1 MIRTYNNVPI
11 SVKTPSSDDI
21 KNYFFNHVNWKGVNE
36 DKNVLAIDQETFQD
50 AKNVYMDTDAV
61 LKSRPS
67 IKKENIIDVATLVG
81 KDYFIS
87 DVWTYGNVV
96 VYVMYRTSPSTYCLV
111 FVNNGEIYKSYIY
124 NWTEAPKGVLADNK
138 IFVFTPDYL
147 YYYDI
152 TNNTWHL
159 TDDKDNKIYIPVT
172 KVIVNG
178 VESSAATVDSPNEL
192 TESYI
197 IRYLYDNFNVATFDD
212 VIGEQVTIKVD
223 GKLYPITFVKNN
235 QLVFVGKAFSLN
247 EFNIADDYVYGDGGK
262 GIPYVQTSSVGNY
275 ILSSYSYTLDDDKI
289 PHGQWSIYHSVD
301 GKIFNLLPLLE
312 DVICPP
318 ILSENGAFVIAFK
331 DDGPYIYSV
340 LASEGAD
347 GSLKRKYQTW
357 TNLLQDI
364 NPTQYS
370 AWVKEGFHLNE
381 HSSRPVVYNNT
392 VAINGYFEDN
402 TLFAFCYGANPS
414 IYTNSIDIFNAYDND
429 PLYGSYYVI
438 MSTGNALR
446 RYKLFGGQDK
456 TYSLDTSR
464 QVDNISFTVADEI
477 TIRPASYTYYST
489 KGIAHLGFNNVK
501 FTRGSNQIQLQIEY
515 TFRANNYI
523 LYSKSFNRTVI
534 GTTTGTWHFNLFTI
548 SINYS
553 TATVTIDYRN
563 GSNVT
568 NNKISCFVPDSGQ
581 NIGTTDIANT
591 YLLTRQT
598 PLIKMRQIPEYID
611 KKGNI
616 KATRYSTIVFAIVDN
631 LTSSL
636 IGNCNYIYHIEY
648 NDTIDKY
655 EKLLEMPLVFYKS
668 TSIRNDVIINIDN
681 YKFVYRIYDATANTY
696 DIVETTFKLKTDY
709 TLDSYSNK
717 IVKKN
722 IEYNENDTLYWG
734 LKYTSLSGYLLTES
748 ELFTSIDNE
757 IISVPL
763 LFDAFPLKSY
773 YAGNRT
779 DALYLATTEGV
790 YSSNFTGQLEIDK
803 LIKGDTKLFVP
814 DVDSQLD
821 NYYFSKNNS
830 LYISKLVDSEDF
842 KWYFPKIN
850 TQVFDDNITNLHP
863 IAEDTMAIF
872 FTDSVYRCLW
882 DSDVSAYH
890 YYKTRIQVGCRKGS
904 DVLTTFDGKYTM
916 FASDRGLVAMSYQNF
931 IASTE
936 QSLTYVSDTI
946 YQRFLKFSDN
956 TGVKLYKYSYW
967 IFAYKLDTKECYVY
981 DIRNNSWWP
990 FELQHNP
997 TKFVTIDNEVKLL
1010 SKGNMHRFDTSDTKY
1025 YDYDGKTQAKIEW
1038 FILSQKL
1045 HLNALNNYKHIVNM
1059 TFVSLHDERIL
1070 AQGNY
1075 IDDNQR
1081 DFDFKLQTAIYR
1093 KRLDS
1098 NIDSENDYVS
1108 VNYEIEVIRT
1118 FVQRLNFSKV
1128 CEFQYKLSYDPENAI
1143 EIPLSLN
1150 SITVKY
1156 KVGGQVR

>member
-11 SVKTPSSDDI
+11 SVKTPSSGDI

-36 DKNVLAIDQETFQD
+36 DKNVLDIDQETFQD

-67 IKKENIIDVATLVG
+67 IKKENLIDVATLVG
-81 KDYFIS
+81 KDYSIS
-87 DVWTYGNVV
+87 DVWTYGNAI
-96 VYVMYRTSPSTYCLV
+96 VYVTHRATPSTYRLI
-111 FVNNGEIYKSYIY
+111 FVNNDKIYKSDTYE
-124 NWTEAPKGVLADNK
+124 WTEAPKGVLADNK
-138 IFVFTPDYL
+138 IFVFTPNSL

-152 TNNTWHL
+152 ANNTWNV
-159 TDDKDNKIYIPVT
+159 TDDEDNKIYIPVT

-192 TESYI
+192 TESHI
-197 IRYLYDNFNVATFDD
+197 IRYLYDNFNVVTFDD
-212 VIGEQVTIKVD
+212 FIGQQVTIKVD
-223 GKLYPITFVKNN
+223 GKSYPITFVKNN

-247 EFNIADDYVYGDGGK
+247 EFNIADDYVYGEGGK

-275 ILSSYSYTLDDDKI
+275 ILSSYSYTLDYDKV

-301 GKIFNLLPLLE
+301 GKIFNLLPIL
-312 DVICPP
+312 DDIISPP

-340 LASEGAD
+340 LATEATD

-357 TNLLQDI
+357 TNLMLKL
-364 NPTQYS
+364 NWTGS
-370 AWVKEGFHLNE
+370 ELHLNQIYSSDFYKSTVLIDGYFANDTQFAFVYGNINSDGDVVE
-381 HSSRPVVYNNT
+381 QELNVVAYCNNTFTTKTISRPTSSGHYRLNT
-392 VAINGYFEDN
+392 
-402 TLFAFCYGANPS
+402 
-414 IYTNSIDIFNAYDND
+414 
-429 PLYGSYYVI
+429 
-438 MSTGNALR
+438 M
-446 RYKLFGGQDK
+446 
-456 TYSLDTSR
+456 
-464 QVDNISFTVADEI
+464 
-477 TIRPASYTYYST
+477 IR
-489 KGIAHLGFNNVK
+489 
-501 FTRGSNQIQLQIEY
+501 
-515 TFRANNYI
+515 
-523 LYSKSFNRTVI
+523 
-534 GTTTGTWHFNLFTI
+534 
-548 SINYS
+548 
-553 TATVTIDYRN
+553 
-563 GSNVT
+563 
-568 NNKISCFVPDSGQ
+568 
-581 NIGTTDIANT
+581 
-591 YLLTRQT
+591 
-598 PLIKMRQIPEYID
+598 PLIKMATIPERFSSNGAILS
-611 KKGNI
+611 
-616 KATRYSTIVFAIVDN
+616 TRYSIAILSVWIYYTNNNVKTQQYTDLYHVEITNNTSILERINITTSDFNSSGILETITDVPIRCDIEISIDN
-631 LTSSL
+631 HKIAYRIGPYNQSTDTVTFSTRELT
-636 IGNCNYIYHIEY
+636 IPIAEDGHYKN
-648 NDTIDKY
+648 NDTITT
-655 EKLLEMPLVFYKS
+655 VFYTRQFK
-668 TSIRNDVIINIDN
+668 
-681 YKFVYRIYDATANTY
+681 YKDAT
-696 DIVETTFKLKTDY
+696 DY
-709 TLDSYSNK
+709 RN
-717 IVKKN
+717 
-722 IEYNENDTLYWG
+722 
-734 LKYTSLSGYLLTES
+734 LKYLYPSGYLLTERD
-748 ELFTSIDNE
+748 LYPAIDDASPP
-757 IISVPL
+757 IPL
-763 LFDAFPLKSY
+763 LFNAFPLKSY
-773 YAGNRT
+773 YAGNQT

-790 YSSNFTGQLEIDK
+790 YSSNFSGQLEIDK
-803 LIKGDTKLFVP
+803 LIKGNTKLFVP
-814 DVDSQLD
+814 DADSQLD

-882 DSDVSAYH
+882 DSDVSAYR

-916 FASDRGLVAMSYQNF
+916 FASDRGLVAMSYQDF

-956 TGVKLYKYSYW
+956 AGVKLYKYSYW

>member
-1 MIRTYNNVPI
+1 MIKTYNNVPI
-11 SVKTPSSDDI
+11 SVKTPSSGDI

-36 DKNVLAIDQETFQD
+36 DKNVLDIDQETFQD

-67 IKKENIIDVATLVG
+67 IKKENLIDVATLVG
-81 KDYFIS
+81 KDYSIS

-96 VYVMYRTSPSTYCLV
+96 VYVTHSTSSSAYCLV
-111 FVNNGEIYKSYIY
+111 FVNNDKIYTSYTY

-138 IFVFTPDYL
+138 IFVFTPNYL

-152 TNNTWHL
+152 ANNTWHL
-159 TDDKDNKIYIPVT
+159 ADDENNKIYIPVT

-192 TESYI
+192 TESHI
-197 IRYLYDNFNVATFDD
+197 IRYLYDNFNVVTFDD
-212 VIGEQVTIKVD
+212 FIGTEVTIKVD
-223 GKLYPITFVKNN
+223 GKPYPITFVKNN

-247 EFNIADDYVYGDGGK
+247 EFNIADDYVYGEGGK

-275 ILSSYSYTLDDDKI
+275 ILSSYSYTLDYDKV

-301 GKIFNLLPLLE
+301 GKIFNLLPIL
-312 DVICPP
+312 DDIISPP

-340 LASEGAD
+340 LATESED

-357 TNLLQDI
+357 TNLMLKLKWTGSDL
-364 NPTQYS
+364 
-370 AWVKEGFHLNE
+370 HLNQIN
-381 HSSRPVVYNNT
+381 SSNEYKANVL
-392 VAINGYFEDN
+392 INGYFISDTQFAFVYGNKYQSGANTFNRLTIIIYCNGSFTTKNTEAYSTQTLVTNVKPIIKMQYVPEHFLSNGTVSSERYSVVVYCHWITDNKLDARLYHTEIGTSIDPFFEFISVAQYDANSN
-402 TLFAFCYGANPS
+402 TLIEVPIRCDIAMS
-414 IYTNSIDIFNAYDND
+414 INNHKIAYR
-429 PLYGSYYVI
+429 
-438 MSTGNALR
+438 TG
-446 RYKLFGGQDK
+446 
-456 TYSLDTSR
+456 
-464 QVDNISFTVADEI
+464 
-477 TIRPASYTYYST
+477 
-489 KGIAHLGFNNVK
+489 
-501 FTRGSNQIQLQIEY
+501 
-515 TFRANNYI
+515 
-523 LYSKSFNRTVI
+523 LYSQN
-534 GTTTGTWHFNLFTI
+534 
-548 SINYS
+548 
-553 TATVTIDYRN
+553 TVTFTTYELTIPVAEDGRYNNLDIPTTVLYTRQFKYKDATDYRN
-563 GSNVT
+563 
-568 NNKISCFVPDSGQ
+568 
-581 NIGTTDIANT
+581 
-591 YLLTRQT
+591 
-598 PLIKMRQIPEYID
+598 
-611 KKGNI
+611 
-616 KATRYSTIVFAIVDN
+616 
-631 LTSSL
+631 
-636 IGNCNYIYHIEY
+636 
-648 NDTIDKY
+648 
-655 EKLLEMPLVFYKS
+655 
-668 TSIRNDVIINIDN
+668 
-681 YKFVYRIYDATANTY
+681 
-696 DIVETTFKLKTDY
+696 
-709 TLDSYSNK
+709 
-717 IVKKN
+717 
-722 IEYNENDTLYWG
+722 
-734 LKYTSLSGYLLTES
+734 LKYLYPSGYLLTEQGLYPAS
-748 ELFTSIDNE
+748 DDASPPI
-757 IISVPL
+757 PL
-763 LFDAFPLKSY
+763 LFNALPLKSY
-773 YAGNRT
+773 YAGNKT

-790 YSSNFTGQLEIDK
+790 YSSNFSGQLEIDK
-803 LIKGDTKLFVP
+803 LIKGNTKLFVP
-814 DVDSQLD
+814 DADSQLD
-821 NYYFSKNNS
+821 NYYFSKNNA

-872 FTDSVYRCLW
+872 FTDSVYRCVW
-882 DSDVSAYH
+882 DSDVSAYR

-916 FASDRGLVAMSYQNF
+916 FASDRGLVAMSYQDF

-956 TGVKLYKYSYW
+956 AGVKLYKYSYW

-1059 TFVSLHDERIL
+1059 TFVSLHDERIF

>member
-36 DKNVLAIDQETFQD
+36 DKNVLDIDQETFQD

-67 IKKENIIDVATLVG
+67 IKKENLIDVATLVG
-81 KDYFIS
+81 KDYSIS

-96 VYVMYRTSPSTYCLV
+96 VYVTHIATPSTYRLV
-111 FVNNGEIYKSYIY
+111 FVNNDKIYKSYTY

-138 IFVFTPDYL
+138 IFVFTPNYL

-152 TNNTWHL
+152 ANNTWYL
-159 TDDKDNKIYIPVT
+159 ADDDDNKIYIPVT

-192 TESYI
+192 TESHI

-212 VIGEQVTIKVD
+212 FIGEQVTIKID
-223 GKLYPITFVKNN
+223 GKSYLITFVKNN

-247 EFNIADDYVYGDGGK
+247 EFNIADDKVYGISGIN
-262 GIPYVQTSSVGNY
+262 IPYVQTSSAGNY
-275 ILSSYSYTLDDDKI
+275 ILSSYSYTLDNNKV

-301 GKIFNLLPLLE
+301 GKIFNLLPIL
-312 DVICPP
+312 DNIIAPP
-318 ILSENGAFVIAFK
+318 ILSENGAFVIVFK

-340 LASEGAD
+340 LATEAVD
-347 GSLKRKYQTW
+347 GSLKRTYQKW
-357 TNLLQDI
+357 TNLMLELKW
-364 NPTQYS
+364 TGS
-370 AWVKEGFHLNE
+370 ELHLNQIYSSDFYKSTVLIDGYFVNDTQFAFVYGNINSDGDAVE
-381 HSSRPVVYNNT
+381 QELNIVVYCNNTFITKTISRPTSSGHYRLNT
-392 VAINGYFEDN
+392 
-402 TLFAFCYGANPS
+402 
-414 IYTNSIDIFNAYDND
+414 
-429 PLYGSYYVI
+429 
-438 MSTGNALR
+438 M
-446 RYKLFGGQDK
+446 
-456 TYSLDTSR
+456 
-464 QVDNISFTVADEI
+464 
-477 TIRPASYTYYST
+477 
-489 KGIAHLGFNNVK
+489 
-501 FTRGSNQIQLQIEY
+501 TR
-515 TFRANNYI
+515 
-523 LYSKSFNRTVI
+523 
-534 GTTTGTWHFNLFTI
+534 
-548 SINYS
+548 
-553 TATVTIDYRN
+553 
-563 GSNVT
+563 
-568 NNKISCFVPDSGQ
+568 
-581 NIGTTDIANT
+581 
-591 YLLTRQT
+591 
-598 PLIKMRQIPEYID
+598 PLIKMATIPERFSSNGAILS
-611 KKGNI
+611 
-616 KATRYSTIVFAIVDN
+616 TRYSIAILSVW
-631 LTSSL
+631 
-636 IGNCNYIYHIEY
+636 IYYTNNNVKTQQYTDLYHVEIT
-648 NDTIDKY
+648 NN
-655 EKLLEMPLVFYKS
+655 
-668 TSIRNDVIINIDN
+668 TSILERINITTSDFN
-681 YKFVYRIYDATANTY
+681 SSGILETITDVPIRCDIQINITNHKVAYRTAPPAPEFGSDTQ
-696 DIVETTFKLKTDY
+696 Y
-709 TLDSYSNK
+709 TAYELTIPIDDS
-717 IVKKN
+717 
-722 IEYNENDTLYWG
+722 G
-734 LKYTSLSGYLLTES
+734 KYTTNTTLIAFATGIIPGTKPLYSGFKYLYPSGYLLTEYG
-748 ELFTSIDNE
+748 LYPTNDLTDYALDKQDRLLPI
-757 IISVPL
+757 PL

-773 YAGNRT
+773 YAGNQT

-790 YSSNFTGQLEIDK
+790 YSSNFSGQLEIDK
-803 LIKGDTKLFVP
+803 LISGDTKLFVP
-814 DVDSQLD
+814 DADSQLD

-872 FTDSVYRCLW
+872 FTDSVYRCVW
-882 DSDVSAYH
+882 DSDVSAYR

-916 FASDRGLVAMSYQNF
+916 FASDRGLVAMSYQDF

-956 TGVKLYKYSYW
+956 AGVKLYKYSYW

>member
-1 MIRTYNNVPI
+1 MIKTYNNVPI
-11 SVKTPSSDDI
+11 SVRTPDKDDI

-81 KDYFIS
+81 KDYSIS

-96 VYVMYRTSPSTYCLV
+96 VYVTHRTSPSTYCLV
-111 FVNNGEIYKSYIY
+111 FVNNGVIYKSYTY

-138 IFVFTPDYL
+138 VFIFTPRYL

-152 TNNTWHL
+152 ADNTWHL
-159 TDDKDNKIYIPVT
+159 ADDSDNKIYIPVT

-197 IRYLYDNFNVATFDD
+197 TRYLYDNFNVATFDD
-212 VIGEQVTIKVD
+212 FIGQQVTIKVD
-223 GKLYPITFVKNN
+223 GQSYSITFVKNN

-247 EFNIADDYVYGDGGK
+247 EFNIADNYVYGEGGK
-262 GIPYVQTSSVGNY
+262 GIPYVQTSSAGNY
-275 ILSSYSYTLDDDKI
+275 ILSSYSYTLDYDKV

-301 GKIFNLLPLLE
+301 GKIFNLLPIL
-312 DVICPP
+312 DDIISPP

-340 LASEGAD
+340 LATEETD
-347 GSLKRKYQTW
+347 GSLKRKYQKW
-357 TNLLQDI
+357 TNLMLALEWTGGDL
-364 NPTQYS
+364 
-370 AWVKEGFHLNE
+370 HLNQIN
-381 HSSRPVVYNNT
+381 SSNEYKANVL
-392 VAINGYFEDN
+392 INGYFISDTQFAFVYGNKYQSGTNTFNRLTIIIYCNGSFTTKNTEAYSAQTLVTNVKPIIKMQYVPEHFLSNGAVSSERYSVVVYCHWITGNKLDARLYHTEIGTSIDPFFEFISVAQYDATSN
-402 TLFAFCYGANPS
+402 TLIEVPIRCD
-414 IYTNSIDIFNAYDND
+414 IEMSIDNHKIAYR
-429 PLYGSYYVI
+429 
-438 MSTGNALR
+438 TGP
-446 RYKLFGGQDK
+446 
-456 TYSLDTSR
+456 YS
-464 QVDNISFTVADEI
+464 QN
-477 TIRPASYTYYST
+477 
-489 KGIAHLGFNNVK
+489 
-501 FTRGSNQIQLQIEY
+501 
-515 TFRANNYI
+515 
-523 LYSKSFNRTVI
+523 
-534 GTTTGTWHFNLFTI
+534 
-548 SINYS
+548 
-553 TATVTIDYRN
+553 TVTFTTYELTIPVAEDGHYNNEDTLTSVFYTRQFKYKDATDYRN
-563 GSNVT
+563 
-568 NNKISCFVPDSGQ
+568 
-581 NIGTTDIANT
+581 
-591 YLLTRQT
+591 
-598 PLIKMRQIPEYID
+598 
-611 KKGNI
+611 
-616 KATRYSTIVFAIVDN
+616 
-631 LTSSL
+631 
-636 IGNCNYIYHIEY
+636 
-648 NDTIDKY
+648 
-655 EKLLEMPLVFYKS
+655 
-668 TSIRNDVIINIDN
+668 
-681 YKFVYRIYDATANTY
+681 
-696 DIVETTFKLKTDY
+696 
-709 TLDSYSNK
+709 
-717 IVKKN
+717 
-722 IEYNENDTLYWG
+722 
-734 LKYTSLSGYLLTES
+734 LKYLYPSGYLLTERGLYPAS
-748 ELFTSIDNE
+748 DDVSPLI
-757 IISVPL
+757 PL
-763 LFDAFPLKSY
+763 LFNALPLKSY
-773 YAGNRT
+773 YAGNQT

-790 YSSNFTGQLEIDK
+790 YSSNFSGQLEIDK
-803 LIKGDTKLFVP
+803 LTKGATKLFVP
-814 DVDSQLD
+814 DADSQLD

-882 DSDVSAYH
+882 DSDVSAYR

-916 FASDRGLVAMSYQNF
+916 FASDRGLVAMSYQDF

-956 TGVKLYKYSYW
+956 AGVKLYKYSYW

-981 DIRNNSWWP
+981 DARNNSWWP

-1025 YDYDGKTQAKIEW
+1025 YDYDGKTQAKVDW

-1070 AQGNY
+1070 AQGSY
-1075 IDDNQR
+1075 SDDNQR
-1081 DFDFKLQTAIYR
+1081 DFDFKLQTAAYR

-1098 NIDSENDYVS
+1098 NIGSENDYVS